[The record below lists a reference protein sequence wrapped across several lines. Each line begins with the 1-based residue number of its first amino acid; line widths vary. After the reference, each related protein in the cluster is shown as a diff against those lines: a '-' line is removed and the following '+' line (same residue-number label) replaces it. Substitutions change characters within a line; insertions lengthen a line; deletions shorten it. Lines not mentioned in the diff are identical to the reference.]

1 MLTARFPELAA
12 TYGDDGFKQIVDP
25 FLLQPQIPIY
35 ASPQFD
41 CCKWDANLPLKVRG
55 SYHVYS
61 WSTMG
66 DLVRTLILKAA
77 NSRPGERLNYHRNY
91 LGEVL
96 ALQVKGFVTT
106 RIDGERLQVRTLT
119 STESTP

>member
-1 MLTARFPELAA
+1 MAIRNDPRIGRTRLKLARMLTERFPELAA
-12 TYGDDGFKQIVDP
+12 TYGDDRFKQIVDP

-41 CCKWDANLPLKVRG
+41 CCKWDANLPLKARG

-66 DLVRTLILKAA
+66 DLVR
-77 NSRPGERLNYHRNY
+77 R
-91 LGEVL
+91 
-96 ALQVKGFVTT
+96 GFDFTKEGYE
-106 RIDGERLQVRTLT
+106 IELSEAG
-119 STESTP
+119 